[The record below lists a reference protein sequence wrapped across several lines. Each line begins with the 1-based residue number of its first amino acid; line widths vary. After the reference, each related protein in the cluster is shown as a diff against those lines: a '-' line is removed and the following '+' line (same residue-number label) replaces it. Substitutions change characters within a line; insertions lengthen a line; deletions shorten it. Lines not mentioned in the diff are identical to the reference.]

1 MDPQAT
7 KMNELFEAKRPA
19 LLALPD
25 DILLRPRISRERAAR
40 LTGILRREFEPLL
53 PLLQSELSAS
63 RAADR
68 AADFAA
74 LEPNQL
80 VFYAADLAVE
90 TPWTSDQKA
99 RRGELVAKVRSH
111 DETLFG
117 WAKPAFRTNKEA
129 STILSDIQRGRGIR
143 DDADD
148 TLRLVSL
155 FRSHWASVN
164 GKTPITEADLQ
175 TAEAEATE
183 LLQILDG
190 GDDPPK
196 GSPRDLRRRAYTAWH
211 RTYAEVFHL
220 GRYLSR
226 HDSAAARR
234 FPAIAPERSE
244 SDADDELDAAE
255 PAPAP
260 PGG

>member
-1 MDPQAT
+1 MDPQVT
-7 KMNELFEAKRPA
+7 KMNELFETRRPA
-19 LLALPD
+19 LLSLPE

-53 PLLQSELSAS
+53 PLLPSELSAS
-63 RAADR
+63 RASER

-99 RRGELVAKVRSH
+99 RRSELVAKVRSH

-117 WAKPAFRTNKEA
+117 WAKPAFRAHKEA
-129 STILSDIQRGRGIR
+129 SAILADIQRGRGIR

-155 FRSHWASVN
+155 FRSHWAAVN
-164 GKTPITEADLQ
+164 GKTPITQAELE

-211 RTYAEVFHL
+211 RSYAEIFHL

-226 HDSAAARR
+226 HDPAALQR
-234 FPAIAPERSE
+234 FPAIAPERNE
-244 SDADDELDAAE
+244 SDADDEAN
-255 PAPAP
+255 APAP
-260 PGG
+260 PAG

>member
-7 KMNELFEAKRPA
+7 KMNELFDEKRPA
-19 LLALPD
+19 LLAIPD

-40 LTGILRREFEPLL
+40 LTGILRRSFEPLL
-53 PLLQSELSAS
+53 PLLPNELSPS
-63 RAADR
+63 RADER

-80 VFYAADLAVE
+80 VYYAADLAVE

-99 RRGELVAKVRSH
+99 RRSELVVKVRNH
-111 DETLFG
+111 DETLLG
-117 WAKPAFRTNKEA
+117 WAKPIFRTNKDA
-129 STILSDIQRGRGIR
+129 TVILADIQRGRGIR

-148 TLRLVSL
+148 TLRLISL
-155 FRSHWASVN
+155 FRSQWASVD
-164 GKTPITEADLQ
+164 GKIPVTLADLQ

-190 GDDPPK
+190 GEDPPK

-211 RTYAEVFHL
+211 RSYAELFHL

-226 HDSAAARR
+226 HDSAAAQK
-234 FPAIAPERSE
+234 FPAISPERSE
-244 SDADDELDAAE
+244 SDDD
-255 PAPAP
+255 APAP
-260 PGG
+260 PAG